1 MKSILVIGIG
11 RFGLHISK
19 KFAELGNDVL
29 AIDTSESRIHEILPH
44 VLNAQIGDCTQ
55 EEVINSLG
63 VRNFDVCIVA
73 ISNLGISLEVTYL
86 LKEYGAPFVLSRA
99 NSEMHAKILLRAGAD
114 EITYPEKQ
122 MAERIA
128 VKHTANNLFDFF
140 EISPEYSISELST
153 PADWYGKTVQSINVR
168 TKHHINIL
176 AYKTAQGTVDAV
188 GADYVFNAN
197 EHLFVF
203 GKSEDIIKF
212 ANKVL

>member
-1 MKSILVIGIG
+1 MKSVLVIGIG
-11 RFGLHISK
+11 RFGLHTSQ
-19 KFAELGNDVL
+19 KFAELGNDVM
-29 AIDTSESRIHEILPH
+29 AIDTDEERIREILPH

-63 VRNFDVCIVA
+63 VRNFDVCVVA
-73 ISNLGISLEVTYL
+73 ITDLGTSLEITYL
-86 LKEYGAPFVLSRA
+86 LKEYGAPFILSRA

-140 EISPEYSISELST
+140 EISPEYSMSELST
-153 PADWYGKTVQSINVR
+153 PADWIGKTVEAVNVR

-176 AYKTAQGTVDAV
+176 AYKTNNGAVNTV
-188 GADYVFNAN
+188 GADYTFNEN